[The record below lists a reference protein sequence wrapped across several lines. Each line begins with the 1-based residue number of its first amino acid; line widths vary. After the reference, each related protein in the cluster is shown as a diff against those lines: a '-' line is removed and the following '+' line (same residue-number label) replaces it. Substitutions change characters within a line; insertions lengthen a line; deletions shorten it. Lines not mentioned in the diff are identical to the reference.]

1 MMMERYDGN
10 ERHRAYE
17 PKKALMLMGP
27 EHGALAEQLGLE
39 LALQGVTAHM
49 ESDVLAGAGLVNQ
62 GGYDVIITGPGYDS
76 LADHV
81 NSLPSGRRTQL
92 IAISDNGVQADAKF
106 SSGAEVVD
114 YVRSGW
120 LNEHYKANEPA
131 QSYKAETDSDQMGAA
146 ELEILMMRAVP
157 R

>member
-17 PKKALMLMGP
+17 PKKALMLMSP
-27 EHGALAEQLGLE
+27 EHGALAQQLGIE
-39 LALQGVTAHM
+39 LALQGVAAHM
-49 ESDVLAGAGLVNQ
+49 ESDFHTGEELVKQ
-62 GGYDVIITGPGYDS
+62 GGYDVIITGPGYDI
-76 LADHV
+76 LAGRV
-81 NSLPSGRRTQL
+81 KSLPSGKRTQL
-92 IAISDNGVQADAKF
+92 VAISDNGIQADAKF
-106 SSGAEVVD
+106 SSGAEAVN

-131 QSYKAETDSDQMGAA
+131 QSYRAEKDSDQMGAA
-146 ELEILMMRAVP
+146 ELEILMMQAVP